1 MSHDP
6 LVLVVQVEQRI
17 DHAKTEVA
25 RPAPSLEQQRVA
37 DEVFSREQSQA
48 VATVLGVQMGLALV
62 QHLVAEALPPANEE
76 QLRRRKKGEPLEG

>member
-6 LVLVVQVEQRI
+6 LVLAIQVEQRI
-17 DHAKTEVA
+17 DHAATEVK
-25 RPAPSLEQQRVA
+25 RPAPSVEQQQVA

-76 QLRRRKKGEPLEG
+76 EVPRRKKGEPLER